1 MASGGPAAASDLPRF
16 TLTCS
21 SGAKP
26 GFQGRGPIVTND
38 PGLALIAG
46 KCVDIGKFTVPQ
58 LRALAAREPYF
69 HDGSARTLAAVV
81 SFYDQ
86 RFSIGLTATEQQ
98 DLVNFLATL

>member
-1 MASGGPAAASDLPRF
+1 
-16 TLTCS
+16 
-21 SGAKP
+21 
-26 GFQGRGPIVTND
+26 
-38 PGLALIAG
+38 
-46 KCVDIGKFTVPQ
+46 VPQ